1 MAYSQSWVNSTPAH
15 PIVVNVT
22 PTAGDVLIAWQIS
35 DVTSASGAAPTGFE
49 AAAVADL
56 VSTFDNSRLTVW
68 IKKNATGSETTV
80 SMTEASSNLLI
91 GGVAAFSGI
100 DNTTPQDVTAA
111 TFSSSTSGTTASA
124 SLTPVT
130 NGCDIF
136 AILDA
141 DTGGVDSTFSF
152 STTSGTTGSW
162 TGRTDQNSGFY
173 NVGSGTAT
181 QTTAGAITVQGAQS
195 NAGGRLF
202 ALLALRPATNPP
214 VITVQPADQ
223 IVNAGSTA
231 TFTVTATGATSYQW
245 NLNGSPIGGATSSSY
260 TTGTVA
266 FSDQGNSYTVDC
278 TNTDGTTTS
287 AAALLRV
294 AFNLSGTGPSVLPS
308 LGAPFAAGTVE
319 GYVRGTASSAGSHP
333 STGALSA
340 QASTIAGTAAHSA
353 LHSTTGALSAQAA
366 TIAGT
371 ATHLLLHTTTGA
383 LSAQAATISG
393 AAAHQHAATGALSA
407 QAATLAGTAAHLTL
421 HTSTG
426 ALSAQAATIIG
437 AAAHQH
443 ATTGALS
450 AQAATIAGSADHTTA
465 GASHSTSGALT
476 AQDATLSGSATHLT
490 LHATTGALAAQSS
503 TIAGVAAHQHATT
516 GALSAQSATVAGTAT
531 HLTLHT
537 STGALSSQSASIAG
551 AAAHEHAT
559 SGTLAAQASTISGA
573 SVHTTSGTHD
583 ATGALQAQS
592 ATIAGIAVLA
602 QIASN
607 IPAGGSGGADHEAAI
622 IRYRRA
628 VARRQ
633 QEAEIAAR
641 LKAEADE
648 AQQRLNAANTKRQRE
663 KEARIIEKLRRQEEA
678 ARTLEDQLMVEIDLL
693 QKAILGANAAAQQS
707 AMQAEEE
714 EFALMFALTTLI

>member
-1 MAYSQSWVNSTPAH
+1 MSYSKSWVNSTPAD
-15 PIVVNVT
+15 PCVVTVAPSAN
-22 PTAGDVLIAWQIS
+22 DVLLGYQIS
-35 DVTSASGAAPTGFE
+35 DATGAAGVAPTGFSGT
-49 AAAVADL
+49 AL
-56 VSTFDNSRLTVW
+56 VDITSTFDNSRLTVW
-68 IKKNATGSETTV
+68 IKNQATGSETSV
-80 SMTEASSNLLI
+80 SFNGASNAI
-91 GGVAAFSGI
+91 IAGVLAFSGI
-100 DNTTPQDVTAA
+100 DNTTPLDVAVQSFA
-111 TFSSSTSGTTASA
+111 DSVSGTTASA

-130 NGCDIF
+130 NGCDIV

-141 DTGGVDSTFSF
+141 DTGSVDSTFSF
-152 STTSGTTGSW
+152 STTSGTTGAW

-181 QTTAGAITVQGAQS
+181 QTTAGAITVQGTQS

-214 VITVQPADQ
+214 VITVQPTDQ
-223 IVNAGSTA
+223 TVNAGSTA

-287 AAALLRV
+287 TAALLRV

-319 GYVRGTASSAGSHP
+319 GYVRGTASSAGSHT

-340 QASTIAGTAAHSA
+340 QASTIAGTAAHLA

-383 LSAQAATISG
+383 LSAQAATING

-426 ALSAQAATIIG
+426 ALSAQTSTVVG

-490 LHATTGALAAQSS
+490 LHTTTGALAAQSS

-516 GALSAQSATVAGTAT
+516 GALAAQDATIAGSAT

-537 STGALSSQSASIAG
+537 STGALSSQAASISG

-559 SGTLAAQASTISGA
+559 TGALAAQSSTIDGA
-573 SVHTTSGTHD
+573 AVHTSVGTHD
-583 ATGALQAQS
+583 AVGALQAQS
-592 ATIAGIAVLA
+592 AIIVGAAFADHIAAVIDTHDGGKEKKRRKREQERIEEERLRRERLRA
-602 QIASN
+602 QIEGLVS
-607 IPAGGSGGADHEAAI
+607 PSEP
-622 IRYRRA
+622 
-628 VARRQ
+628 VKSVPV
-633 QEAEIAAR
+633 QET
-641 LKAEADE
+641 
-648 AQQRLNAANTKRQRE
+648 AQQVFKERE
-663 KEARIIEKLRRQEEA
+663 KPVILPPLPDVDEDEEDILRLLMSYYEIPRRILP
-678 ARTLEDQLMVEIDLL
+678 
-693 QKAILGANAAAQQS
+693 
-707 AMQAEEE
+707 
-714 EFALMFALTTLI
+714 